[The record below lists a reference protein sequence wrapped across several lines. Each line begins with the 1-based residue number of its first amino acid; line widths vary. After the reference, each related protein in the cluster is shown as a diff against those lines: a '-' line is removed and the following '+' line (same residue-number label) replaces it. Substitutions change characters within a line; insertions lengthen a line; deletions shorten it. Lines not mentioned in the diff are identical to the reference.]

1 MEASLTRL
9 EELAIKAGDRLT
21 KIETRLGQTVTKADL
36 AEEIGALRVE
46 MHKEFGGMVKWMVGI
61 AVVLGAAAITVMT
74 FVFNYATPPKN
85 LPAPLARPAPA
96 AQLAPVIIQLPP
108 YPALSPRQ

>member
-9 EELAIKAGDRLT
+9 EEFAVKAGDRLT
-21 KIETRLGQTVTKADL
+21 KIETRLDQTVTKADL
-36 AEEIGALRVE
+36 AGEIGALRVE

-74 FVFNYATPPKN
+74 FVLNYATPPKT
-85 LPAPLARPAPA
+85 LPAPLAQPAPI
-96 AQLAPVIIQLPP
+96 IIQLPP
-108 YPALSPRQ
+108 YPSLSPRQ